1 MFNNELKEVYRKYRN
16 SGLEVYQVSLDSDK
30 TAWAASVKEQELP
43 WISVCDG
50 KGVMSPSVSAYNVA
64 SVPTMF
70 VFNAKG
76 DIVAKGN
83 LTGKGEIEAAI
94 KKAVK

>member
-1 MFNNELKEVYRKYRN
+1 
-16 SGLEVYQVSLDSDK
+16 
-30 TAWAASVKEQELP
+30 
-43 WISVCDG
+43 
-50 KGVMSPSVSAYNVA
+50 MSPSVSAYNVA
-64 SVPTMF
+64 SIPTIF

-83 LTGKGEIEAAI
+83 LTGKGEIEAAV